1 MILLKVLKKAD
12 SEVLAK
18 LKNYKRKLIPGTEDY
33 DLFIIDYMKKELT
46 KEDYYNMQKYGYI

>member
-1 MILLKVLKKAD
+1 MASLEDFMKGFEIAD

-33 DLFIIDYMKKELT
+33 DLVYHRLYEEELT
-46 KEDYYNMQKYGYI
+46 KRGLI